1 MSESPADELKALKA
15 KREALKAKRVERD
28 APASVEA
35 QLAEERRQFALE
47 QATFD
52 AESAHGELN
61 RKIAVVHFRRADGS
75 TAGSCIVKKPNHQIF
90 RRFQMTD
97 AEGAKAKT
105 DQIDKLIAHCLVWP
119 DVETYEQL
127 VEEFPA
133 TPVKIATVI
142 SRLAGFG
149 GEEVAGK

>member
-1 MSESPADELKALKA
+1 MSGSPADELKALRAQRDALKS
-15 KREALKAKRVERD
+15 KREARD
-28 APASVEA
+28 VPAAAET
-35 QLAEERRQFALE
+35 QIAEERRLLALE

-52 AESAHGELN
+52 AESAHGEIN
-61 RKIAVVHFRRADGS
+61 RKIAIVHFRRADGS
-75 TAGSCIVKKPNHQIF
+75 IAGSCIVKKPNHQIF

-105 DQIDKLIAHCLVWP
+105 DQVDKLIAHCLVWP

-127 VEEFPA
+127 VEEYPA
-133 TPVKIATVI
+133 TPIKIATAI